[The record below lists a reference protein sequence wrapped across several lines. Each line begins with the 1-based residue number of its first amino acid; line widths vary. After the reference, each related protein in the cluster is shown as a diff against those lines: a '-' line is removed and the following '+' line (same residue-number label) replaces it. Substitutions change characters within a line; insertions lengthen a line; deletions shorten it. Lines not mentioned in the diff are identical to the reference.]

1 VPIQKKSGLAL
12 RAGHQPMLFNMPEKQ
27 KVVLIREPAGGEGIE
42 EGTRFSQF
50 ILGVGDHR
58 VAFDF
63 TTTVTRLPDQ
73 IKAQSKAVVPITMK
87 KRERPK

>member
-1 VPIQKKSGLAL
+1 
-12 RAGHQPMLFNMPEKQ
+12 MLFDMPGKQ
-27 KVVLIREPAGGEGIE
+27 KIVLIREPAGGEGIA

-73 IKAQSKAVVPITMK
+73 IKAPSKAVVPITMK